1 MAGKWILPT
10 YEKYTSVEELTKY
23 AIKITINENAD

>member
-10 YEKYTSVEELTKY
+10 YEKYISIEELTKY
-23 AIKITINENAD
+23 AIENTINENAD